1 MSAGLNSLIAW
12 AHVDFAAEEC
22 AVVVTCRHAQ
32 ADFPM
37 DPQHARALAAELLAA
52 ADYITATLN
61 HKGLTD
67 ETAKDQTSAS

>member
-12 AHVDFAAEEC
+12 PHVDITALEC

-32 ADFPM
+32 ADFIM
-37 DPQHARALAAELLAA
+37 DPQHARTLAAELLAA

-61 HKGLTD
+61 QKGLNHVS
-67 ETAKDQTSAS
+67 AKDQTSA